1 MGGRINVNGLF
12 YGMYFAIKEDIGLV
26 YSLIIRKFVWQ

>member
-1 MGGRINVNGLF
+1 MGCRTNVNGLF
-12 YGMYFAIKEDIGLV
+12 YGMYFVIKEDNGLV